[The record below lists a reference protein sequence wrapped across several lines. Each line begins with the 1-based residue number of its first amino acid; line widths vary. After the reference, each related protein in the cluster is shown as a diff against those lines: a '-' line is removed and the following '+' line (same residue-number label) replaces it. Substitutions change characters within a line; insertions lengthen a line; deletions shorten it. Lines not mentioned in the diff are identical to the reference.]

1 MLKRILPLAA
11 IVASLLVPAGALAAV
26 PSRADKTNA
35 SRQCRA
41 ERGTTDAT
49 REAFALH
56 WGTNANHK
64 NAFGKCVS
72 SQARDELRERRAAKR
87 KARATCA
94 ARHKRGAA
102 YRRCVARVARA
113 LKRKM
118 DRADRLER
126 TERRNAAQEC
136 DAERGDTDQSRA
148 DFAVKYG
155 ENANDA
161 NAFGKCVSQHSRD

>member
-1 MLKRILPLAA
+1 MLKRILPLVA

-35 SRQCRA
+35 ARACRA
-41 ERGTTDAT
+41 ERGTTEAT
-49 REAFALH
+49 REAFLH

-94 ARHKRGAA
+94 AKHKRGRA

-113 LKRKM
+113 EKRRL

-126 TERRNAAQEC
+126 IERRNAAQEC
-136 DAERGDTDQSRA
+136 DEERGDTTERRA
-148 DFAVKYG
+148 IFADKYG

-161 NAFGKCVSQHSRD
+161 NAFGKCVSQHARD